1 MNKKNKNLKLN
12 KKELKSV
19 VLSALQKIILVF
31 LAVLMVICVI
41 PFGFF
46 KSVNRVDRRGEL
58 IRVLPSGTNAT
69 AFSSDHKSMGLSDKD
84 SVIMTFD
91 LSKVENLDLKDVS
104 SVRLRLS
111 FINGTGSKSNKISVT
126 VPDDNNNYENAVKLS
141 KLYKNKLYRNII
153 SNYRQCGN
161 VYPDSF
167 KSGNSVCTVDI
178 TKYALESFKTK
189 SQKLVTGI
197 WGENEKSVYLATDN
211 FSDPYCRPYLEIV
224 TKKTDSVTPDT
235 SFKTTLTDAVYV
247 SSDTPDSNGSELSGQ
262 KGGLQCGTTQT
273 RTDYSATVPKNN
285 VSEAYLKFN
294 INRSITEGSIYSA
307 RLSLKTDIKS
317 NISNRN
323 SIPKTVTI
331 SCLNGQSW
339 QSDTITYNNRPTNGQ
354 TTLSVTAAATSDC
367 ITADV
372 TQCIADAYKRGFS
385 DVTFRITSADNIFI
399 FGSGSGL
406 NTPALYIN
414 STDESDIVCASNA
427 ALNALSKNGESYVTT
442 NLLNTYSYS
451 NSTASITWQALNTDK
466 NRQNIKYLSSKGEV
480 SRPKWFEGDIKLTA
494 KAKISCGSFNT
505 TRLFPITIRAEAP
518 PDYSKYT
525 FDNYTK
531 IGDNKSEESQKF
543 NSVNLGQPR
552 RMSVSGKSTPYR
564 QLYDGSCMLLN
575 MKTSPSGTNYLTL
588 KLSCNTNDY
597 NTNSSLSFLIAPW
610 DYNGEPVLAETV
622 NFNAFN
628 AKAIYNGGS
637 KDNTKAETN
646 QKNTYSTN
654 NKNQNF
660 IYYTIPLPE
669 NFTKGNT
676 SANLRVIAR
685 INKGEDI
692 FKTTNTTNYDYR
704 IFGAYITQNPCFDP
718 KQFVKQGEVISTER
732 ISTNTS
738 KTPETSGTSENSDT
752 YRLQNGFLKN
762 AAVFLED
769 YDLYTTLTNQP
780 KNDTSKSDL
789 PGSVISDI
797 KAYFNK
803 SENINNIGDT
813 SNISDATTEDNTK
826 YEISDSH
833 NLEGYVG
840 NIITKNRKGII
851 FNDASSKIAFML
863 HIDGNKDFDLL
874 SSDKTRLKA
883 NVYEDYTYYDRISRD
898 LKVSE
903 VKTTTVDGNNQEAT
917 LLSAEYGDYLMLYNI
932 DNIAGDNIFADVPDG
947 YEKDGVYKNI
957 TNGGYYY
964 VSEFDTDTDYTE
976 KLKEY
981 KAILPK
987 EAEIYPLTRLTVQ
1000 SDSAILLKRLSA
1012 ENRDGKW
1019 RITAIND
1026 IPSSEFDVT
1035 EPTLLNTVTVRS
1047 ADSIPDDTDI
1057 LTLVCGIYKDG
1068 KLLNL
1073 KRLNTTLVQ
1082 SMDIYTFDLSKYKL
1096 EIRQDCTF
1104 KIFAYD
1110 NTANLLDL
1118 KPALEYPK

>member
-1 MNKKNKNLKLN
+1 MNKNKNLKLN

-69 AFSSDHKSMGLSDKD
+69 AFSPDRKSMGLSCKD

-111 FINGTGSKSNKISVT
+111 FINGTGSNTNKISVT

-141 KLYKNKLYRNII
+141 KLYTNRLYRNII
-153 SNYRQCGN
+153 YNYRQCGE

-167 KSGNSVCTVDI
+167 KNGNSVCTIDI
-178 TKYALESFKTK
+178 TKYALESFKSK
-189 SQKLVTGI
+189 NQKLVTGI
-197 WGENEKSVYLATDN
+197 WSGNKKSIYLATDN

-235 SFKTTLTDAVYV
+235 SFKTSLTDAVYV
-247 SSDTPDSNGSELSGQ
+247 SSDAPNTNGSELSGK
-262 KGGLQCGTTQT
+262 KGGMQCGIVQN
-273 RTDYSATVPKNN
+273 RSDYSGTAPHDNI
-285 VSEAYLKFN
+285 SEAYLKFN
-294 INRSITEGSIYSA
+294 INRSITEGSIYRA

-317 NISNRN
+317 NTSNRN
-323 SIPKTVTI
+323 SFPKTVTI
-331 SCLNGQSW
+331 SCLNGQNW
-339 QSDTITYNNRPTNGQ
+339 QSDNITYNNRPTNGQ
-354 TTLSVTAAATSDC
+354 TTLSVTAAATSDY

-372 TQCIADAYKRGFS
+372 TQCVADAYRQGFS
-385 DVTFRITSADNIFI
+385 DITFRITSTDNIFI

-406 NTPALYIN
+406 NTPSLHIN

-442 NLLNTYSYS
+442 NLLNTYTYN
-451 NSTASITWQALNTDK
+451 NSTANITWQALNTDK
-466 NRQNIKYLSSKGEV
+466 SRQNIKYLSTKGEV
-480 SRPKWFEGDIKLTA
+480 TRPKWFEGDIKLTA
-494 KAKISCGSFNT
+494 KAKIKCGNFT
-505 TRLFPITIRAEAP
+505 ATRLFPITIRAEAP

-543 NSVNLGQPR
+543 DSVNLGHSK
-552 RMSVSGKSTPYR
+552 RMSVSGKQTPYR

-588 KLSCNTNDY
+588 KFSCNTTDY
-597 NTNSSLSFLIAPW
+597 NAYNADLHLSFLISPW
-610 DYNGEPVLAETV
+610 DYSGEPVLAETV

-628 AKAIYNGGS
+628 AKAVYDTDS
-637 KDNTKAETN
+637 KSNTKGEAN
-646 QKNTYSTN
+646 QKTAYNAN
-654 NKNQNF
+654 NSSKNQDF
-660 IYYTIPLPE
+660 VYYTIPLPE
-669 NFTKGNT
+669 EFTKGNT
-676 SANLRVIAR
+676 SANLRITAR
-685 INKGEDI
+685 ISNGENNLSH
-692 FKTTNTTNYDYR
+692 TTDNTDYR
-704 IFGAYITQNPCFDP
+704 IFGAYITQNPCFEP
-718 KQFVKQGEVISTER
+718 KQFIKQGEIISNR
-732 ISTNTS
+732 RASSDAPNASDIS
-738 KTPETSGTSENSDT
+738 KTSDT
-752 YRLQNGFLKN
+752 YGLQDGFFKN

-780 KNDTSKSDL
+780 KNDTANSDSSD
-789 PGSVISDI
+789 SVISDI
-797 KAYFNK
+797 KSYFNK
-803 SENINNIGDT
+803 SEKINNT
-813 SNISDATTEDNTK
+813 SETEVKDNTK
-826 YEISDSH
+826 SETADSS
-833 NLEGYVG
+833 NPESYIG

-851 FNDASSKIAFML
+851 FSDNSSKIAFML
-863 HIDGNKDFDLL
+863 HIGGNKDFDLL
-874 SSDKTRLKA
+874 SSDKPLLKA
-883 NVYEDYTYYDRISRD
+883 DVYEDSAYYDRISRD
-898 LKVSE
+898 IQVSE
-903 VKTTTVDGNNQEAT
+903 VKTTAVDGSNQNAT

-932 DNIAGDNIFADVPDG
+932 DNKAGDNLFANVPDG
-947 YEKDGVYKNI
+947 YEKGGVYKNI

-964 VSEFDTDTDYTE
+964 ILEADSNADYTE
-976 KLKEY
+976 RLEEY
-981 KAILPK
+981 KAMLPK
-987 EAEIYPLTRLTVQ
+987 DSEIYPLTDLTVQ
-1000 SDSAILLKRLSA
+1000 SDSAVLLKRLSA

-1026 IPSSEFDVT
+1026 IPLSEFTVT
-1035 EPTLLNTVTVRS
+1035 EATLLNTVTVRTV
-1047 ADSIPDDTDI
+1047 DSIPDDTDT

-1073 KRLNTTLVQ
+1073 ERLDTPLVQ
-1082 SMDIYTFDLSKYKL
+1082 SMDIYTFDFSKYKL
-1096 EIRQDCTF
+1096 EIRQDYTF